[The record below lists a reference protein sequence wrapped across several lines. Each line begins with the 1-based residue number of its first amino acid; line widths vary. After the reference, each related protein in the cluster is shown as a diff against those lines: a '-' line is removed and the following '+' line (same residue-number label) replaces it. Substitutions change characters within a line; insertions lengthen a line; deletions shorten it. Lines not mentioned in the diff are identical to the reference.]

1 MGGTSTR
8 QGMRSSLRSLPH
20 THGGALKCLSEEE
33 NSPHRWGTGAF
44 SPCLFSMLG
53 GSLHRWGPLTG
64 SPEPKASGCL
74 PYTHVGNHITAFH
87 QEYCERS
94 SPHAC
99 GRWETGCRGKN
110 RGKKRK
116 TQYCLPYTRREN
128 QLWQPVCPFLRFLPY
143 TYGEAP
149 TLMTRPSPAM
159 SSSLRVTGESP
170 RRPATPEPEAG
181 LPYITGEFPQP
192 SRSPMLLT
200 PPFGRPEA
208 SPYAPRARQ
217 CCVPVW
223 TPFMQEGLSRPVFC
237 FIPCKRQ
244 RCAIVLAPP
253 DAVLQRSTH
262 D

>member
-1 MGGTSTR
+1 MWETVLQPFVESIANA
-8 QGMRSSLRSLPH
+8 LPH
-20 THGGALKCLSEEE
+20 T
-33 NSPHRWGTGAF
+33 R
-44 SPCLFSMLG
+44 
-53 GSLHRWGPLTG
+53 
-64 SPEPKASGCL
+64 
-74 PYTHVGNHITAFH
+74 VGD
-87 QEYCERS
+87 RM
-94 SPHAC
+94 P
-99 GRWETGCRGKN
+99 GKN

-116 TQYCLPYTRREN
+116 TQYCLPYTRRGN
-128 QLWQPVCPFLRFLPY
+128 QLWQPICPFLRFLPY
-143 TYGEAP
+143 RYGEAP

-223 TPFMQEGLSRPVFC
+223 TPSCRRVFPGP
-237 FIPCKRQ
+237 FF
-244 RCAIVLAPP
+244 ALFLARDS
-253 DAVLQRSTH
+253 DAQ
-262 D
+262 